1 MFEKDIWTEI
11 MITIIIQAGGRS
23 SRMGR
28 DKGLVPLA
36 GKPMIEHIIERVAG
50 LGHTL
55 HLITN
60 HPDNYAYLGIPMS
73 SDAEP
78 GAGALPGLQTALS
91 AVESDLVLL
100 VACDMPFV
108 NRDLLQFQLA
118 QAAGAD
124 VVVPVWEGFHQT
136 MHAVYR
142 REPVLAAVEKA
153 LARGRRRMI
162 SFYGDVRVR
171 EISAE
176 TITQFDPLGQ
186 TFYNVNTP
194 ADLAQAHRLI
204 ERNNDTKTK

>member
-1 MFEKDIWTEI
+1 
-11 MITIIIQAGGRS
+11 MITIVIQAGGRS

-36 GKPMIEHIIERVAG
+36 GKPMIEHIIERVTG
-50 LGHTL
+50 LGDRL

-60 HPDNYAYLGIPMS
+60 HPDNYAYLDIPIS
-73 SDAEP
+73 SDTEP
-78 GAGALPGLQTALS
+78 GAGALPGLKTALS
-91 AVESDLVLL
+91 AVNTEFILL
-100 VACDMPFV
+100 IACDMPFV

-118 QAAGAD
+118 QTTEVD

-142 REPVLAAVEKA
+142 REPVLAAVENA
-153 LARGRRRMI
+153 LARRQRRMI

-176 TITQFDPLGQ
+176 TIAQFDPLGH

-194 ADLAQAHRLI
+194 DDLAHAHTLVEQAH
-204 ERNNDTKTK
+204 DTKTQ

>member
-1 MFEKDIWTEI
+1 MNLHKT
-11 MITIIIQAGGRS
+11 TVVIQAGGRS

-50 LGHTL
+50 LGDAL

-60 HPDNYAYLGIPMS
+60 HPENYAYLNLPIG

-91 AVESDLVLL
+91 AVESELVLL
-100 VACDMPFV
+100 IACDMPFV
-108 NRDLLQFQLA
+108 NRALLAFQLA
-118 QAAGAD
+118 QAAEAD
-124 VVVPVWEGFHQT
+124 VVVPVWEGYHQP

-142 REPVLAAVEKA
+142 RDVVLAAVERV
-153 LARGRRRMI
+153 LARNQRRMV
-162 SFYGDVRVR
+162 SFYKDVRVR

-176 TITQFDPLGQ
+176 TITRFDPLGH

-194 ADLAQAHRLI
+194 ADLLTAEQLLMQKQ
-204 ERNNDTKTK
+204 D

>member
-1 MFEKDIWTEI
+1 
-11 MITIIIQAGGRS
+11 
-23 SRMGR
+23 
-28 DKGLVPLA
+28 
-36 GKPMIEHIIERVAG
+36 MIEHIIERVAR
-50 LGHTL
+50 LDHPL

-60 HPDNYAYLGIPMS
+60 HPNHYAYLDIPMS

-91 AVESDLVLL
+91 AVESELVLL
-100 VACDMPFV
+100 IACDMPFV
-108 NRDLLQFQLA
+108 NCDLLQFQLA
-118 QAAGAD
+118 QAEDAD

-142 REPVLAAVEKA
+142 RETVLAAVESA
-153 LARGRRRMI
+153 LVRKQRRMI

-176 TITQFDPLGQ
+176 TIAQFDPLGH

-194 ADLAQAHRLI
+194 ADLAHAHTIMGQAH
-204 ERNNDTKTK
+204 DTKTK